1 MIGMMYLV
9 LTALLALNVSKQ
21 ILDAFVVVNESMETT
36 NENFSKKLDNTY
48 SKFRIQYQLNPNK
61 VGPYWDKAQEAHR
74 LSEQLANY
82 IDSIKYVVM
91 QKTARLP
98 MEEVKKRQLRDIK
111 RKDSYDM
118 PTTYFIGSSH
128 DGSAGESRILKNK
141 IEEFKKKM
149 LDLVDP
155 KYRNTI
161 KMGLDTKGPYYDAD
175 GNEQNWEMHNFYRTI
190 LAATVTILNKIKAEV
205 YNAEFDVTNN
215 LFASISAE
223 DFKYD
228 RIEAR
233 VIPKSGYVFV
243 GDDYQADII
252 VAAFDTKSDPNVRYV
267 LGSDTLLASN
277 FKNATPLEAS
287 MGVVRLKLPAGAEGS
302 KKFAGIIKIVTPMG
316 DTMPF
321 HFKDEF
327 IVMKP
332 TITISPSKMNVF
344 YVGVDN
350 PVDISVPGGPEK
362 IIPNISSGKIRPEG
376 KNWIVYD
383 LPKGVRDATINVN
396 AVFSG
401 KTKSMGATTFRL
413 KPVPD
418 PIAKVGGKN
427 EGPIAKS
434 ILLASPYVYAEMPV
448 GFDFDLK
455 FTVTSFTFVTNVG
468 GDVSTTKTQ
477 GNRLT
482 PDIVK
487 MIQNAK
493 KNTRIWFE
501 EINVKGP
508 DGDRTI
514 AGFGLKI
521 N

>member
-1 MIGMMYLV
+1 
-9 LTALLALNVSKQ
+9 
-21 ILDAFVVVNESMETT
+21 
-36 NENFSKKLDNTY
+36 
-48 SKFRIQYQLNPNK
+48 
-61 VGPYWDKAQEAHR
+61 
-74 LSEQLANY
+74 
-82 IDSIKYVVM
+82 
-91 QKTARLP
+91 
-98 MEEVKKRQLRDIK
+98 
-111 RKDSYDM
+111 
-118 PTTYFIGSSH
+118 
-128 DGSAGESRILKNK
+128 
-141 IEEFKKKM
+141 
-149 LDLVDP
+149 
-155 KYRNTI
+155 
-161 KMGLDTKGPYYDAD
+161 
-175 GNEQNWEMHNFYRTI
+175 
-190 LAATVTILNKIKAEV
+190 
-205 YNAEFDVTNN
+205 
-215 LFASISAE
+215 
-223 DFKYD
+223 
-228 RIEAR
+228 
-233 VIPKSGYVFV
+233 
-243 GDDYQADII
+243 
-252 VAAFDTKSDPNVRYV
+252 
-267 LGSDTLLASN
+267 
-277 FKNATPLEAS
+277 
-287 MGVVRLKLPAGAEGS
+287 
-302 KKFAGIIKIVTPMG
+302 MG

-514 AGFGLKI
+514 TGFGLKI